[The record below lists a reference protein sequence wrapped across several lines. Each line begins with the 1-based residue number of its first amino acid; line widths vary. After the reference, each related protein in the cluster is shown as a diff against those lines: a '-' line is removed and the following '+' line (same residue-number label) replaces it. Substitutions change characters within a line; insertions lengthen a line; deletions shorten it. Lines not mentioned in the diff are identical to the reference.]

1 MDGRMAINH
10 EQWDNSNVTKD
21 FFGIGFDMLFSELD
35 AIMVNKV
42 TSLVFW
48 GHDWGDRPLGSA
60 PEPSQ

>member
-1 MDGRMAINH
+1 MAINH
-10 EQWDNSNVTKD
+10 EQSDNSNVTKD

-48 GHDWGDRPLGSA
+48 GHD
-60 PEPSQ
+60 